1 MDLVKDYLKCHSL
14 QSSVEAFCKAIVIA
28 VEQSKLCMEC
38 SGLQLGCGEGGGGGA
53 LDTPCQDVD
62 TPCQDIAT
70 PCQDIAT
77 PWNFRQ

>member
-38 SGLQLGCGEGGGGGA
+38 SGLQLGCGEGGGGGGA

-70 PCQDIAT
+70 P
-77 PWNFRQ
+77 WNFRQ